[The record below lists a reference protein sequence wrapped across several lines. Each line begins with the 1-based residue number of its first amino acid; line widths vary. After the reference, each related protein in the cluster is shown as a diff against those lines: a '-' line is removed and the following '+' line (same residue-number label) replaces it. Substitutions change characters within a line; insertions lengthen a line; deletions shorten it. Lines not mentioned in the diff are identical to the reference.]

1 MTDHYK
7 YSYNWFHLAH
17 VSRVYVCCIACDMRM
32 GNYLM
37 VWTLYADTMSAST
50 DSLGIQ
56 HLTVVPTNFESATAE
71 EPQPTG
77 DSDDSE
83 QS

>member
-1 MTDHYK
+1 
-7 YSYNWFHLAH
+7 
-17 VSRVYVCCIACDMRM
+17 MRM
-32 GNYLM
+32 GNYFM
-37 VWTLYADTMSAST
+37 VWTLSADTMSART

-56 HLTVVPTNFESATAE
+56 HLTVVPTNFESATAK

>member
-1 MTDHYK
+1 
-7 YSYNWFHLAH
+7 
-17 VSRVYVCCIACDMRM
+17 MRM

-37 VWTLYADTMSAST
+37 VWTLYAGTMSAST

>member
-1 MTDHYK
+1 M
-7 YSYNWFHLAH
+7 
-17 VSRVYVCCIACDMRM
+17 
-32 GNYLM
+32 
-37 VWTLYADTMSAST
+37 LYPTVMSAST

-71 EPQPTG
+71 KPQPTG

>member
-1 MTDHYK
+1 
-7 YSYNWFHLAH
+7 
-17 VSRVYVCCIACDMRM
+17 
-32 GNYLM
+32 
-37 VWTLYADTMSAST
+37 MSAST

-71 EPQPTG
+71 QPTA
-77 DSDDSE
+77 DSDDTT

>member
-1 MTDHYK
+1 
-7 YSYNWFHLAH
+7 
-17 VSRVYVCCIACDMRM
+17 MRM

-37 VWTLYADTMSAST
+37 VWTLYAGTMSAST
-50 DSLGIQ
+50 DSLGIQHLTVVPTNFESATQ

>member
-1 MTDHYK
+1 MQHTR
-7 YSYNWFHLAH
+7 SQTH
-17 VSRVYVCCIACDMRM
+17 VSKLDVYHAYRVGVACDMRM

-37 VWTLYADTMSAST
+37 VWTLYAGTMSAST